1 MHITLVEG
9 NYKQKRKAPHYN
21 RLYISMLHV
30 FMKSDAEFE
39 IRFILIQYSA
49 SYQ

>member
-1 MHITLVEG
+1 
-9 NYKQKRKAPHYN
+9 
-21 RLYISMLHV
+21 MLHV